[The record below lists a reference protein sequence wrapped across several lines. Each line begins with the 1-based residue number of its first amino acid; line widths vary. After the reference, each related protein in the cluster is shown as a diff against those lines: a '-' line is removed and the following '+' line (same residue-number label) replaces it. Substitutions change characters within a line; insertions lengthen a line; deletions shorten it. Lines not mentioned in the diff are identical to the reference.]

1 MGWIMLNRCIMW
13 EDDELSIDHILLHS
27 LRQVLY
33 GGCRFLCLGSCL
45 GKDFNVRSTQKDGM
59 DNVEQMYMC
68 KDDEES
74 IDCIILHCRK
84 AMKETEKG
92 LGSCRFLCL
101 GSCLGVVFYC

>member
-1 MGWIMLNRCIMW
+1 MLNRCIMW

-74 IDCIILHCRK
+74 IDCIILHCR
-84 AMKETEKG
+84 
-92 LGSCRFLCL
+92 
-101 GSCLGVVFYC
+101 